1 MAYLQAVSRCRPVAA
16 TATEGGK
23 KSHRSLVLIDMKQQ
37 YILLGIFAVAMLALA
52 LGGWVVQGARRA

>member
-1 MAYLQAVSRCRPVAA
+1 
-16 TATEGGK
+16 
-23 KSHRSLVLIDMKQQ
+23 MKQQ